1 MLQIGDVIDGYCPR
15 CRLNTYQIVS
25 ATDGREVFTATCRT
39 CRNTFAWKPEV
50 SIDELREKNV
60 KKLRTMVRKKA
71 KDMVT
76 PSIVTFASRKNR
88 EAGELDMPR
97 RAYREMHG
105 RDPESAPPP
114 VGPQAILAAAAEEKA
129 KLNLPP
135 PEPPPAGTPI
145 APTVR
150 WQNVTANLSARDG
163 RPYNATRTYKIGDVL
178 LHKTHGLG
186 VVETVVHD
194 KAVMVLFRDT
204 QTVLEMGAPQQ
215 FDR

>member
-1 MLQIGDVIDGYCPR
+1 MHQIGDVIDGYCPR

-39 CRNTFAWKPEV
+39 CRNTFSWKPEV
-50 SIDELREKNV
+50 SIDELRDKTV
-60 KKLRTMVRKKA
+60 KKLKMMVRKKA
-71 KDMVT
+71 KDMVQ

-88 EAGELDMPR
+88 DAGEMDMPR

-105 RDPESAPPP
+105 RDPDPTPPP
-114 VGPQAILAAAAEEKA
+114 VGPAAIIAAAAEAQA
-129 KLNLPP
+129 KLNLPAA
-135 PEPPPAGTPI
+135 EPPPPGTPV

-150 WQNVTANLSARDG
+150 WQKVTATLSARDG

-186 VVETVVHD
+186 VVEAVVHE

-204 QTVLEMGAPQQ
+204 ETVLEMGAPVQYG
-215 FDR
+215 